1 MNSEVKTLSR
11 GELLKHLRATF
22 PDGVKRAQAL
32 QKEQKHMQEQLCA
45 LIRERPRTVLE
56 VAEATGI
63 PAAKVLWYLSALKKY
78 GIVEEAGMC
87 GDYPLYKKV
96 EED

>member
-1 MNSEVKTLSR
+1 
-11 GELLKHLRATF
+11 
-22 PDGVKRAQAL
+22 
-32 QKEQKHMQEQLCA
+32 
-45 LIRERPRTVLE
+45 
-56 VAEATGI
+56 
-63 PAAKVLWYLSALKKY
+63 LWYLSALKKY